1 MSVSYYD
8 YKIWKDTG
16 VRVFFDT
23 DNGKNIDEQKIVDSV
38 GLVEDAID
46 ELREMNVTKIE
57 IYNSTNTVCCE
68 VNLKKLFPQD
78 QVKTKVPA
86 INI

>member
-1 MSVSYYD
+1 MSVNYYD
-8 YKIWKDTG
+8 YKVWKNTG

-23 DNGKNIDEQKIVDSV
+23 DNGKDIDEQKIVDAV

-46 ELREMNVTKIE
+46 VLREMNVTKVE

-68 VNLKKLFPQD
+68 VDLIKLFPKD
-78 QVKTKVPA
+78 SIKA
-86 INI
+86 AALNI